1 LINIHSAS
9 VEFKINFRKVP
20 TTGGRGSIDRL
31 TTRRANIL
39 GPTDVIATAPQG
51 AGSGVAVDETQAVVA
66 LDRIRASLTDRI
78 ATTAQELDRLAVA
91 AAGSNT
97 DDEHDPEGS
106 TLAFERAQVIAA
118 LERSRAQ
125 LVDADDALQR
135 IASHCYGR
143 CEDCDAPIDDER
155 LSAVPAARR
164 CIRCATR

>member
-1 LINIHSAS
+1 M
-9 VEFKINFRKVP
+9 
-20 TTGGRGSIDRL
+20 
-31 TTRRANIL
+31 
-39 GPTDVIATAPQG
+39 
-51 AGSGVAVDETQAVVA
+51 DETQAVVA

-106 TLAFERAQVIAA
+106 TLAFERAQVIAS

-125 LVDADDALQR
+125 LADVDDAVQR
-135 IASHCYGR
+135 IASHRYGR